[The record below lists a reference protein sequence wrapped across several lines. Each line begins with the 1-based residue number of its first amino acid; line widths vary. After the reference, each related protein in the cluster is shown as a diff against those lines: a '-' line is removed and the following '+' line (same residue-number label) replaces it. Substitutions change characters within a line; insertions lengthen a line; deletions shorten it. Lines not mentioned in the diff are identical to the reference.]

1 MTHYANDSYNMSHIM
16 SNICEQCG
24 KIIKVYHVFGSSGAS
39 NYCRDKITDFQAE
52 NESYESKETK
62 TYSYNAFHLNIGT
75 SKSANQK
82 LHCINEI
89 SIDPFSD
96 GHKLPK
102 IC

>member
-1 MTHYANDSYNMSHIM
+1 MTIYDNINVYNISHI
-16 SNICEQCG
+16 CQQCG
-24 KIIKVYHVFGSSGAS
+24 KIVKVYHVFGSSGAS

-52 NESYESKETK
+52 NQKYESKETK
-62 TYSYNAFHLNIGT
+62 TYSYNAFHLNT

-89 SIDPFSD
+89 SMNPFSD
-96 GHKLPK
+96 GHELPK